1 MTSQQHNPPLADRFV
16 ALVGLINREHELL
29 EHLVFKL
36 RGAEMLASVGES
48 RFLSYI
54 TDEIDDAASDLGA
67 IEVARALLV
76 AELTQQLSLPED
88 ATLLE
93 LAAHAPEATA
103 QALHAARHRLIA
115 LVADLDDSA
124 LVAAAA
130 VSGRL
135 EEVGAALDRIEPEQL
150 RAARLHRYGV
160 DETADIQPHR
170 FDREL

>member
-1 MTSQQHNPPLADRFV
+1 MTSSQSNPSLADRFV
-16 ALVGLINREHELL
+16 ALVALVNREHDLL

-36 RGAEMLASVGES
+36 RGAEMLATAGES

-54 TDEIDDAASDLGA
+54 TDEIDEAASDLGA

-76 AELTQQLSLPED
+76 AELTQHLGISDD

-93 LAAHAPEATA
+93 LAAHAPESITE
-103 QALHAARHRLIA
+103 ALHAARNRLIA

-130 VSGRL
+130 VNGRL
-135 EEVGAALDRIEPEQL
+135 QEVGAALEGVEPEQL

-160 DETADIQPHR
+160 DDSTTVMPHQ